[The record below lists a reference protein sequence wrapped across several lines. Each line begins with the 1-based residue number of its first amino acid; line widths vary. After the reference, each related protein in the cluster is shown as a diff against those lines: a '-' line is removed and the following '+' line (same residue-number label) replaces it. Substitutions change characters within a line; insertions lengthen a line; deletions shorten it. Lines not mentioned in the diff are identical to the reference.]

1 MKSTIVQH
9 VSAAQQQQLEDYFHL
24 FSIKCVAFLYWD
36 HLITFPDEIQY
47 LWKRS
52 MGWST
57 ALFFFNRYFAALG
70 NIVVTVSLFSS
81 GLTESRYGEIL
92 QAELPQPITLQ
103 SAADHFI
110 YFAKSSLFLLTI
122 RIYALYHCS
131 RRMLIY
137 MLVTGFTLG
146 GLSIYISNIVIQF
159 AIFFGQS
166 SQSVLTPTGCH
177 TQLTLITPSDAVM
190 LRSIQVAAA
199 WEALFLYDS
208 MLFVMTLHKAYKT
221 RYELRQERLRIPLVV
236 IILRDGSIYFGI
248 LIYLAEAK
256 YAQPFLRGALCTFAS
271 RLMLNLHEISET
283 GLYTSHITTC
293 QLGTYSAFVASPPDS
308 ANQITFDGRGTNF
321 RCKEHRG
328 DGGRGIE
335 EEVTTFIEGTKGA
348 PQSKESP
355 EIILA
360 SDSEGTNLQTK
371 NSEPNSAKVARAT

>member
-1 MKSTIVQH
+1 MECI
-9 VSAAQQQQLEDYFHL
+9 
-24 FSIKCVAFLYWD
+24 AFLYWD
-36 HLITFPDEIQY
+36 HLITFPDEVQY

-81 GLTESRYGEIL
+81 GLTESVTTSTDNASISCRPFHLFREIL
-92 QAELPQPITLQ
+92 LVLTQVIVC
-103 SAADHFI
+103 I
-110 YFAKSSLFLLTI
+110 LLTI

-146 GLSIYISNIVIQF
+146 GLSIF

-177 TQLTLITPSDAVM
+177 TQLTLITCVEPCAS
-190 LRSIQVAAA
+190 LAAA

-236 IILRDGSIYFGI
+236 IILRDGSVMALAN
-248 LIYLAEAK
+248 LINISTFY

-271 RLMLNLHEISET
+271 SMSVTIMSRLMLNLHQISET

-308 ANQITFDGRGTNF
+308 ANQITFDGG
-321 RCKEHRG
+321 
-328 DGGRGIE
+328 
-335 EEVTTFIEGTKGA
+335 
-348 PQSKESP
+348 
-355 EIILA
+355 
-360 SDSEGTNLQTK
+360 
-371 NSEPNSAKVARAT
+371 

>member
-1 MKSTIVQH
+1 PLSILNR
-9 VSAAQQQQLEDYFHL
+9 QLEDYFHL
-24 FSIKCVAFLYWD
+24 FSITFLYWD
-36 HLITFPDEIQY
+36 HLITFPDEVQY

-81 GLTESRYGEIL
+81 GLTESVGIL
-92 QAELPQPITLQ
+92 SSSYSDCRPFHLFRELLLVLTQVIVC
-103 SAADHFI
+103 I
-110 YFAKSSLFLLTI
+110 LLTI

-137 MLVTGFTLG
+137 MLVTGSTLG
-146 GLSIYISNIVIQF
+146 GLSIF

-177 TQLTLITPSDAVM
+177 TQLTLITYV
-190 LRSIQVAAA
+190 LRILRFAAA

-236 IILRDGSIYFGI
+236 IILRDGRLYFED
-248 LIYLAEAK
+248 LFDHHCQSH

-271 RLMLNLHEISET
+271 SMSVTIMSRLMLNLHQISET

-308 ANQITFDGRGTNF
+308 ANQITFDGG
-321 RCKEHRG
+321 
-328 DGGRGIE
+328 
-335 EEVTTFIEGTKGA
+335 
-348 PQSKESP
+348 
-355 EIILA
+355 
-360 SDSEGTNLQTK
+360 
-371 NSEPNSAKVARAT
+371 

>member
-1 MKSTIVQH
+1 MFRQH
-9 VSAAQQQQLEDYFHL
+9 NNKDYFHL
-24 FSIKCVAFLYWD
+24 FSITFLYWD

-81 GLTESRYGEIL
+81 GLTESVI
-92 QAELPQPITLQ
+92 
-103 SAADHFI
+103 
-110 YFAKSSLFLLTI
+110 LLTI

-146 GLSIYISNIVIQF
+146 GLSIF

-177 TQLTLITPSDAVM
+177 TQLTLIT
-190 LRSIQVAAA
+190 SIQVAAA

-236 IILRDGSIYFGI
+236 IILRDGSIYFGVMALAN
-248 LIYLAEAK
+248 LINISTFY
-256 YAQPFLRGALCTFAS
+256 YPDPFLRGALCTFAS
-271 RLMLNLHEISET
+271 RFQKQ
-283 GLYTSHITTC
+283 GYTPHI
-293 QLGTYSAFVASPPDS
+293 
-308 ANQITFDGRGTNF
+308 
-321 RCKEHRG
+321 
-328 DGGRGIE
+328 
-335 EEVTTFIEGTKGA
+335 
-348 PQSKESP
+348 
-355 EIILA
+355 
-360 SDSEGTNLQTK
+360 
-371 NSEPNSAKVARAT
+371 